1 MTQMSSNLQQA
12 ELPNTCQ
19 YTAKT
24 RQGDYVVQVAWP
36 LSWTEDRKPRKND
49 ASTSIL
55 YVNDVLRWSTEP
67 KTPQPDTTARKMK
80 NRVLIEPS
88 RYLVDGNA
96 YFFTAVDVSR
106 RIDFTNNTKT
116 IVVGISYPPSEYV
129 YDLYRRGPDLTPPS
143 EDGQYEPIYY
153 DNGEPQTHL
162 KWGEADNFLAAIQHD
177 IMPFVEK
184 SLFGHLSF
192 GEKSIRRGL
201 FGHSYGGLFSLN
213 ALYTKPMLFDAII
226 AASPTIWWNKD
237 SIVKFQ
243 EKNFRAGAQPVPGG
257 SSPSLILT
265 WGSGKAEFPDKDC
278 AEGGAWNRHHCDAE
292 EDPMEESMS
301 GLVGR
306 LRDSGRL
313 KNIWTWKLQSED
325 HGSAAVAGLQRGM
338 WQFLLGL

>member
-1 MTQMSSNLQQA
+1 MHKYTRRTVALGTTYTRSFHQTLRIGPLRRTMTQMSSNLQQA

-24 RQGDYVVQVAWP
+24 RQGDYVVQIAWP

-55 YVNDVLRWSTEP
+55 
-67 KTPQPDTTARKMK
+67 
-80 NRVLIEPS
+80 
-88 RYLVDGNA
+88 YLVDGNA

-143 EDGQYEPIYY
+143 KDGQYEPIYY

-192 GEKSIRRGL
+192 ADKSIRRGL

-213 ALYTKPMLFDAII
+213 ALYTKPTLFDAII

-237 SIVKFQ
+237 SIVNFQ
-243 EKNFRAGAQPVPGG
+243 EKNFRAGAHPVPEG

-313 KNIWTWKLQSED
+313 KDIWTWKLQGED

>member
-1 MTQMSSNLQQA
+1 MHKYTRRIVAIGSTYTRAFHQTLRIRPLRRTMTQMSSNLQQA

-24 RQGDYVVQVAWP
+24 RQGDYVVQIAWP

-55 YVNDVLRWSTEP
+55 
-67 KTPQPDTTARKMK
+67 
-80 NRVLIEPS
+80 
-88 RYLVDGNA
+88 YLVDGNA

-184 SLFGHLSF
+184 SLFGHLF
-192 GEKSIRRGL
+192 NGDKSIRRGL

-237 SIVKFQ
+237 SIVNFQ
-243 EKNFRAGAQPVPGG
+243 EKNFRAGAHPVPGG

>member
-36 LSWTEDRKPRKND
+36 LSWTQDRIPRNTD
-49 ASTSIL
+49 APVSIL
-55 YVNDVLRWSTEP
+55 
-67 KTPQPDTTARKMK
+67 
-80 NRVLIEPS
+80 
-88 RYLVDGNA
+88 YLVDGNA

-116 IVVGISYPPSEYV
+116 IVVGIGYPPSEYV

-143 EDGQYEPIYY
+143 ADGKYEPLYY

-184 SLFGHLSF
+184 SLFGHLFLADQSV
-192 GEKSIRRGL
+192 RRGL

-213 ALYTKPMLFDAII
+213 ALYTKPTLFDAII
-226 AASPTIWWNKD
+226 AASPTIWWNKN
-237 SIVKFQ
+237 SIVNFQ
-243 EKNFRAGAQPVPGG
+243 EKKFLAGAAPTPEA
-257 SSPSLILT
+257 SRPSLILT
-265 WGSGKAEFPDKDC
+265 WGSSKAEFPGKDCDKDVD
-278 AEGGAWNRHHCDAE
+278 GAWNTGNCDPE

-301 GLVGR
+301 GLVNR
-306 LRDSGRL
+306 LQDSGRL
-313 KNIWTWKLQSED
+313 KGLWTWKLLRED
-325 HGSAAVAGLQRGM
+325 HGSAAVAGLQRAM
-338 WQFLLGL
+338 WQFLLGS